1 MRRST
6 SISIIVH
13 YPKTD
18 TGKREL
24 EKRVATVHADAA
36 KEYIEALPCPA
47 AQKIALTGNIANA
60 AK

>member
-6 SISIIVH
+6 AVNVIIH

-18 TGKREL
+18 AGRREL

-47 AQKIALTGNIANA
+47 AQKIALTGNIASSTT
-60 AK
+60 

>member
-6 SISIIVH
+6 TVNVIIH
-13 YPKTD
+13 CPKSD
-18 TGKREL
+18 AGRREL
-24 EKRVATVHADAA
+24 ERRVATVHADAA

-47 AQKIALTGNIANA
+47 AQKMALTGNIANA